1 MENSYTVYEMGEAPK
16 DFFEDRPKLNIFD
29 KIRLWWKFDGRAYH
43 KEFVR
48 SVKKLYYWFPIIRKD
63 RDWDGHYIYEV
74 IKHKLKAQA
83 NYIGTNDRHTRA
95 QQDARRMRI
104 CVKLIEKIQDDFY
117 QLEYADYAKDK
128 HWFEPCKDKEGYSE
142 WKSSNVWEKYED
154 YFKKYPLI
162 YKQVMV
168 DKKGPFTL
176 SGNTD
181 TNFKQRVAMNIAHLN
196 HDRARK
202 LLFKIMEENIEG
214 WWD

>member
-1 MENSYTVYEMGEAPK
+1 METSYTANEMGDPPK

-48 SVKKLYYWFPIIRKD
+48 GVQKLCYWFPIIWKD

-74 IKHKLKAQA
+74 LKHKLKAQA
-83 NYIGTNDRHTRA
+83 KYIGDRDFHTRA

-128 HWFEPCKDKEGYSE
+128 HWFEPCKDKEGFSE
-142 WKSSNVWEKYED
+142 WKSENVWETYNE

-162 YKQVMV
+162 YKRVINGERIFEFDNVV
-168 DKKGPFTL
+168 DVK
-176 SGNTD
+176 N
-181 TNFKQRVAMNIAHLN
+181 KQRIAMNIAHIN
-196 HDRARK
+196 QDRARK
-202 LLFKIMEENIEG
+202 LLFNIMQENIEG

>member
-1 MENSYTVYEMGEAPK
+1 ME
-16 DFFEDRPKLNIFD
+16 DFFEDLKNRPKPNLFRRIW
-29 KIRLWWKFDGRAYH
+29 LWWEHDGRYYH
-43 KEFVR
+43 KYFKEG
-48 SVKKLYYWFPIIRKD
+48 VKNLWYWFPVIWKD
-63 RDWDGHYIYEV
+63 RHWDDHYIFEV

-83 NYIGTNDRHTRA
+83 DYIGTNDRHTRA
-95 QQDARRMRI
+95 QQDSRRMRI

-117 QLEYADYAKDK
+117 QLEYADYSKDK

-168 DKKGPFTL
+168 DNKGPFTL

-181 TNFKQRVAMNIAHLN
+181 ANFKQRIAMNIAHIN